1 MADNYDNGL
10 VTVLDEDGNE
20 HEFELLDAIET
31 ENGRFIAL
39 LPVYAEASDYE
50 DLDDD
55 GELIILSVE
64 NENGEDTLVAIED
77 QSLFD
82 EIADIFEE
90 RLSEFYEID
99 ALQ

>member
-1 MADNYDNGL
+1 MADDFENEL

-20 HEFELLDAIET
+20 HQFELLDAIET
-31 ENGRFIAL
+31 ENGRFVAL
-39 LPVYAEASDYE
+39 LPVYDEASDY
-50 DLDDD
+50 DDIDDD

-64 NENGEDTLVAIED
+64 NEDGEDTLIAIED
-77 QSLFD
+77 QALFD

-90 RLSEFYEID
+90 RLSELYEID